1 MVKSKVEKQ
10 NVEFSTFTIR
20 QGTVLHRIDSL
31 YTVLLEN
38 VFVTTTKTK
47 TKHLLTQIINKAMIH
62 EYTAYKISKIE

>member
-20 QGTVLHRIDSL
+20 QGTVLHRIDTL
-31 YTVLLEN
+31 YTVFLEI

-47 TKHLLTQIINKAMIH
+47 TKTFINSNH
-62 EYTAYKISKIE
+62 